1 MSVLGNDT
9 GPAVVAEG
17 LCKRFGET
25 EALVDVDLVV
35 GRAQVVGLLGPN
47 GAGKTT
53 TVRVFTTLIKP
64 DRGRAFVDGI
74 DVLAQP
80 MRAKAR
86 IGLTGQYAA
95 VDERL
100 TATENLEHVG
110 RLYHLP
116 ERTARD
122 RGADLLERFDLVD
135 AADRVVKGFSGGM
148 RRRLDIAM
156 SLIARP
162 SVLFLDEPTTGLD
175 PRSRQA
181 VWDLIEEL
189 VASGTTV
196 LLTTQYLDEAD
207 RLADDIVVIDHGRVI
222 ATGTSDV
229 LKQQVGADRL
239 EVKVRDTADIPR
251 GQRRPVVAWPA
262 GRSSP
267 GDDATSV
274 IVPVLDVD
282 GLVPVAV
289 RQLDA
294 AGVPFADVAARLSTL
309 DDVFFALT
317 GRAAD
322 EDDRRP
328 DGRAARSCDPMT
340 TTSAPTVDE
349 GGDARLRAGP
359 ARRDPHR
366 PELAVQGQLDRGR
379 APPAGRAP
387 QPGAAGLRHDPADHV
402 RGPVR
407 LRLRRIRRRPDRL
420 QAVRHPGH
428 LRPDGAVQLGVHRRR
443 RGRRPAARASSTGS
457 GRCRCTRRRSS
468 SAGRSPTSAA
478 TSSRSP

>member
-1 MSVLGNDT
+1 MVDRLSGLGDDA

-17 LCKRFGET
+17 LCKRFGDT

-74 DVLAQP
+74 DVLTEP

-110 RLYHLP
+110 RLYHLSK
-116 ERTARD
+116 RTARD
-122 RGADLLERFDLVD
+122 RGGDLLERFDLVD

-181 VWDLIEEL
+181 VWELIEEL

-222 ATGTSDV
+222 ARGTSDV

-239 EVKVRDTADIPR
+239 EVKVRETSDVPRVRSALSAMACAPITA
-251 GQRRPVVAWPA
+251 
-262 GRSSP
+262 
-267 GDDATSV
+267 GDDETTV
-274 IVPVLDVD
+274 VVPVRDVE
-282 GLVPVAV
+282 GLVAVAV
-289 RQLDA
+289 RELDA
-294 AGVPFADVAARLSTL
+294 ADVPFADIAARQSSL

-317 GRAAD
+317 GRAVE
-322 EDDRRP
+322 ED
-328 DGRAARSCDPMT
+328 G
-340 TTSAPTVDE
+340 
-349 GGDARLRAGP
+349 
-359 ARRDPHR
+359 
-366 PELAVQGQLDRGR
+366 
-379 APPAGRAP
+379 
-387 QPGAAGLRHDPADHV
+387 
-402 RGPVR
+402 
-407 LRLRRIRRRPDRL
+407 
-420 QAVRHPGH
+420 
-428 LRPDGAVQLGVHRRR
+428 
-443 RGRRPAARASSTGS
+443 TGS
-457 GRCRCTRRRSS
+457 AITEPQG
-468 SAGRSPTSAA
+468 A
-478 TSSRSP
+478 SR